1 MVVNNT
7 TRSLAHSN
15 NTLSILVLCVLYDT
29 YVNIFKEN
37 IPSMLTLILPY
48 ILLLVVFPYHIW
60 LLEFPYERESRSCEE
75 SHAHKSHAGAHTHTH
90 THTQSIDDAFIYNVF
105 IQHLF
110 SIQPAF
116 SINSASC
123 LFDLLLLSSI

>member
-7 TRSLAHSN
+7 TRSLAHSK

-60 LLEFPYERESRSCEE
+60 LLEFPYERERESRSCV
-75 SHAHKSHAGAHTHTH
+75 GM
-90 THTQSIDDAFIYNVF
+90 
-105 IQHLF
+105 
-110 SIQPAF
+110 
-116 SINSASC
+116 
-123 LFDLLLLSSI
+123 